1 MHSRHVVVL
10 GAGVAGL
17 GTALALARDG
27 HEVTLLERD
36 SWQATG
42 PEEAA
47 GWTRAGISH
56 FIQPHQF
63 IPGARKVLLE
73 HFPDVYTELIRAGAY
88 DVDLCRGLTTAPR
101 AGDAD
106 LQHVAVRRPLIEWA
120 LRRAARAEARIQV
133 IDGANVLGLILEDGA
148 CRGVMSD
155 GGQLSADVVVD
166 ALGRRSPV
174 RTWLAAR
181 GVPYARQQRSECG
194 AIYFSRYYRVR
205 PGRSLPDGRWL
216 LGPRG
221 DLGYMG
227 YAGIPGDSD
236 TFAIV
241 LTVPTGV
248 SELKSLRHEAVFE
261 AVVARVPTV
270 RTWADPEVAEPIT
283 PVLPMGGLQ
292 NVVDEPEAGAPR
304 GLHPVGDSRGHT
316 DPVLAHGMAFALM
329 HAVELAHALRDW
341 PDEADAGAAY
351 VASTLPALRERFAFA
366 TELDE
371 QRLRMWTNGPIA
383 FDRQDGD
390 YALFSV
396 VAGAAVAMA
405 DADVLRMYARRM
417 GLLESTRAL
426 DDDSAMRRRIEERFR
441 ALRSA
446 AGSPEGPERAEMVAL
461 IEALQPAAGSR
472 GDP

>member
-1 MHSRHVVVL
+1 MRSRHVVVL
-10 GAGVAGL
+10 GAGIAGL
-17 GTALALARDG
+17 ATALALARDG
-27 HEVTLLERD
+27 HDVTLLERD
-36 SWQATG
+36 SWEPTG
-42 PEEAA
+42 PQEAS
-47 GWTRAGISH
+47 GWTRAGSPH
-56 FIQPHQF
+56 VIQPHQF
-63 IPGARKVLLE
+63 IPGARKVVVE

-88 DVDLCRGLTTAPR
+88 DVDLCRGLTTAR
-101 AGDAD
+101 CAGDSD

-120 LRRAARAEARIQV
+120 LRRAARAEAGIHV
-133 IDGANVLGLILEDGA
+133 IDGANVLGLVLEDGA
-148 CRGVMSD
+148 CRGVMLD

-181 GVPYARQQRSECG
+181 EVPYARQQRSECG

-205 PGRSLPDGRWL
+205 SGRRLPDGRWL

-227 YAGIPGDSD
+227 YVGVPGDSG
-236 TFAIV
+236 TFAFA
-241 LTVPTGV
+241 LAVPTGV
-248 SELKSLRHEAVFE
+248 PELKSLRHEAVFD
-261 AVVARVPTV
+261 ALVARVPAM

-304 GLHPVGDSRGHT
+304 GLHAVGDSRGHT

-329 HAVELAHALRDW
+329 HAVELARALRDW
-341 PDEADAGAAY
+341 PDEADANAAY
-351 VASTLPALRERFAFA
+351 VASTLPPLRERFAFA

-371 QRLRMWTNGPIA
+371 QRLRMWTGGA
-383 FDRQDGD
+383 VALDRQDGD

-396 VAGAAVAMA
+396 VAGGAVALG

-417 GLLESTRAL
+417 GLLESTRVL
-426 DDDSAMRRRIEERFR
+426 DDDSSMRRRIEERFR
-441 ALRSA
+441 ALRLITRP
-446 AGSPEGPERAEMVAL
+446 PEGPDRGEMFAL
-461 IEALQPAAGSR
+461 IEALQPAVGR
-472 GDP
+472 GPA